1 MVECGSTT
9 SSKQSVN
16 KSDVCKRLQDFAEF
30 RNKLMHFRLHDEAD
44 LKEVLRTFASL
55 KEAVRA
61 RTKPEA

>member
-1 MVECGSTT
+1 
-9 SSKQSVN
+9 
-16 KSDVCKRLQDFAEF
+16 
-30 RNKLMHFRLHDEAD
+30 MHFRLHDEAD